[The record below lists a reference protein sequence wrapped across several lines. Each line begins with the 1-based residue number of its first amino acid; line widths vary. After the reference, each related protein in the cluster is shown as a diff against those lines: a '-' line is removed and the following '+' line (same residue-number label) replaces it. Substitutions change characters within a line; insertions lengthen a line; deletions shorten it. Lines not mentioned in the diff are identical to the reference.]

1 MNREYNRPASIPY
14 DGALIKKRNKNP
26 EADQEFFEWC
36 KVNSVNYSS
45 YTTFGKVLGL
55 DGRCFRRLC
64 ERNGV
69 ELSFDPKAP
78 NTPKLYQDKEWLT
91 KQCIE
96 LNKTNK
102 QISQENGWTERVVMK
117 WVDLYGLHKR
127 NYKKLKSLD
136 FLQREII
143 IGSIVGDGHIAKNN
157 SFIISHCESQKDYL
171 YWKYEILQS
180 VCLTPPSYYP
190 STIKKMGGKEY
201 CCQPS
206 YRFNTRLLDEL
217 GEINSIPV
225 IEIINNLSELQ
236 FSIWMLDDG
245 SRQEYRWQLCLAPYS
260 DEEKTAFVK
269 KMGEWGLSPKFH
281 MGDDRYADFCVHD
294 ARKIDKIILRHLPED
309 LDIIQDKIMKYKKEE
324 VMPE

>member
-1 MNREYNRPASIPY
+1 
-14 DGALIKKRNKNP
+14 
-26 EADQEFFEWC
+26 
-36 KVNSVNYSS
+36 
-45 YTTFGKVLGL
+45 
-55 DGRCFRRLC
+55 
-64 ERNGV
+64 
-69 ELSFDPKAP
+69 
-78 NTPKLYQDKEWLT
+78 
-91 KQCIE
+91 
-96 LNKTNK
+96 
-102 QISQENGWTERVVMK
+102 
-117 WVDLYGLHKR
+117 
-127 NYKKLKSLD
+127 
-136 FLQREII
+136 
-143 IGSIVGDGHIAKNN
+143 
-157 SFIISHCESQKDYL
+157 
-171 YWKYEILQS
+171 
-180 VCLTPPSYYP
+180 
-190 STIKKMGGKEY
+190 MGGKEY